1 VASEQV
7 ERFQN
12 LLRLRLSGLVWQR
25 SALIDAREKPQP
37 LPFKSKSQLKFRCSS
52 TIFHPS
58 PGGYQCAVVG
68 PQAAEELFNV
78 RNEFEQ
84 KNGRHD

>member
-1 VASEQV
+1 MEGVP
-7 ERFQN
+7 
-12 LLRLRLSGLVWQR
+12 RLNKYSRSFDRNSRL
-25 SALIDAREKPQP
+25 

-68 PQAAEELFNV
+68 PQPAEELFNV

-84 KNGRHD
+84 KDGRHD